1 MVCTKA
7 SLPDVYVR
15 CNWLAG
21 ELAGVSLQS
30 LESLHGDTTAQWLYR
45 LARGCD
51 TEEVC

>member
-1 MVCTKA
+1 MICAKA
-7 SLPDVYVR
+7 SLHNNNVW
-15 CNWLAG
+15 CNWSAG
-21 ELAGVSLQS
+21 ELAGVSLQC